1 MFIIGKASE
10 EEIAEMKEL
19 GFEVE
24 PVDVL
29 HFDLALDPDLDVEQT
44 NEDRYE
50 EHGDRLVSIFLDCD
64 IVQECRDIMNK
75 ENA

>member
-1 MFIIGKASE
+1 MFVIGKASDN
-10 EEIAEMKEL
+10 EIKEMESM

-29 HFDLALDPDLDVEQT
+29 HFDLAMKPGLDVDAT

-50 EHGDRLVSIFLDCD
+50 EHGDKLVAVFLDCD
-64 IVQECRDIMNK
+64 IVQEMRDIYSQ